1 MDRLEEPMKLI
12 KCIVRAH
19 KADETM
25 DALMEIDV
33 SGFTVTQVGGSG
45 RGENPTTSWAGRRMK
60 LRYVPQAMIDV
71 LVADHVVDD
80 AVRIVMDKAHTGKR
94 GDGRVFIIP
103 VEEAYTIR
111 TRAGG
116 AD

>member
-1 MDRLEEPMKLI
+1 MDGLEEPVKLI
-12 KCIVRAH
+12 KCIVRTH

-25 DALMEIDV
+25 DALMEIDL
-33 SGFTVTQVGGSG
+33 SGFTVTEVGGSG
-45 RGENPTTSWAGRRMK
+45 RAANPTTSWGGRRLE
-60 LRYVPQAMIDV
+60 LRYVPKTMIDV

-80 AVRIVMDKAHTGKR
+80 VVRIVMDKARTGNR

-116 AD
+116 PD

>member
-1 MDRLEEPMKLI
+1 VKLI
-12 KCIVRAH
+12 KCIVRTY
-19 KADETM
+19 KADETL
-25 DALMEIDV
+25 DALREIDL
-33 SGFTVTQVGGSG
+33 SGFTVTEVGGTG
-45 RGENPTTSWAGRRMK
+45 RAENPKTSWGGRK
-60 LRYVPQAMIDV
+60 LELRYVPKTMIDV
-71 LVADHVVDD
+71 LVADD
-80 AVRIVMDKAHTGKR
+80 AVADVVRVVMDKAHTGKR

>member
-1 MDRLEEPMKLI
+1 MNGLEEPMKLI
-12 KCIVRAH
+12 KCIVRTH

-25 DALMEIDV
+25 DALMEINL
-33 SGFTVTQVGGSG
+33 SGFTVTEVGGSG
-45 RGENPTTSWAGRRMK
+45 RAENPKTSWGGRRLR
-60 LRYVPQAMIDV
+60 LRYVPRTMIDV
-71 LVADHVVDD
+71 LVADHIVDD
-80 AVRIVMDKAHTGKR
+80 VVRIVMDKAHTGKR

-116 AD
+116 PD

>member
-1 MDRLEEPMKLI
+1 MKLI
-12 KCIVRAH
+12 KCIVRTH

-25 DALMEIDV
+25 DALMAIDL
-33 SGFTVTQVGGSG
+33 SGFTVTEVGGSG
-45 RGENPTTSWAGRRMK
+45 RGENPTTAWGGRRAK
-60 LRYVPQAMIDV
+60 LRYVPQTMIDV
-71 LVADHVVDD
+71 LVRDDMVDD
-80 AVRIVMDKAHTGKR
+80 AVRIVMEKAHTGKR

-116 AD
+116 PD

>member
-1 MDRLEEPMKLI
+1 MNGLEEPMKLI
-12 KCIVRAH
+12 KCIVRTH

-25 DALMEIDV
+25 DALMEINL
-33 SGFTVTQVGGSG
+33 SGFTVTEVGGSG
-45 RGENPTTSWAGRRMK
+45 RAENPKTSWGGRRLQ
-60 LRYVPQAMIDV
+60 LRYVPRTMIDV
-71 LVADHVVDD
+71 LVADHIVDD
-80 AVRIVMDKAHTGKR
+80 VVRIVMDKAHTGKR

-116 AD
+116 PD

>member
-1 MDRLEEPMKLI
+1 MGGREEPVKLI
-12 KCIVRAH
+12 KCIVRTH

-25 DALMEIDV
+25 DALREIDL
-33 SGFTVTQVGGSG
+33 SGFTVTEVAGSG
-45 RGENPTTSWAGRRMK
+45 RAPNPKSSWGGRRLE
-60 LRYVPQAMIDV
+60 LRYVPKTMIDV

-80 AVRIVMDKAHTGKR
+80 VVRIVMDKARTGNR

-116 AD
+116 PD